1 MAQRQRPPLIIPRSL
16 EYTAL
21 EQGLRPSVLPRL
33 ENLRGLYMISSSLVL
48 QYVQPE
54 LILSEL
60 LVRRS
65 ILASFFY
72 RREHDACIGFGY
84 VLEVLS

>member
-1 MAQRQRPPLIIPRSL
+1 
-16 EYTAL
+16 
-21 EQGLRPSVLPRL
+21 
-33 ENLRGLYMISSSLVL
+33 MISSSLVL

-72 RREHDACIGFGY
+72 RRKHDAYIGFGY